1 MSTKITKRYKN
12 LNILTFWLSVLL
24 TLCPI
29 LIYVARA
36 FISSEVQSV
45 NKYTLGI
52 MCSVALIVTIINIVA
67 KLRLRCIPW
76 ILLLGIYICLKEITS
91 LLVIMAI
98 TTIIDE
104 MLVTP
109 LHKSLK
115 NKYIINKEMDKRL
128 NNG

>member
-1 MSTKITKRYKN
+1 MNTTITKRYKN
-12 LNILTFWLSVLL
+12 LTILTFWLSVLL
-24 TLCPI
+24 TICPI

-104 MLVTP
+104 MIITP

-115 NKYIINKEMDKRL
+115 NRYIINKEMDKRL

>member
-12 LNILTFWLSVLL
+12 LTILTFWLSVLL

-36 FISSEVQSV
+36 FLSSEVQSV

-76 ILLLGIYICLKEITS
+76 ILLLGIYVCLKEITS
-91 LLVIMAI
+91 LLIIMAI
-98 TTIIDE
+98 TTIVDE
-104 MLVTP
+104 LIVTP
-109 LHKSLK
+109 LNKSLK

>member
-12 LNILTFWLSVLL
+12 LTILTFWLSVLL

-36 FISSEVQSV
+36 FLSSEVQSV

>member
-1 MSTKITKRYKN
+1 MNTKITKRYKN
-12 LNILTFWLSVLL
+12 LTILTFWLSVLL
-24 TLCPI
+24 TICPI

-36 FISSEVQSV
+36 FLSSEVQSV

-104 MLVTP
+104 MIVTP

>member
-1 MSTKITKRYKN
+1 MSTKITTRYKN
-12 LNILTFWLSVLL
+12 LTILTFWLSVLL

-45 NKYTLGI
+45 NKYTLGV

-67 KLRLRCIPW
+67 KLHLRCIPW

-104 MLVTP
+104 MIITP

-128 NNG
+128 